1 MLLSASFGDRAL
13 PKLKKYVR
21 MHIIIYSGRCTY
33 DHVCIII
40 IQYICMSKHVHHKKT
55 RFPEITK
62 HLLRVKIDS
71 PGIRTSILLND
82 HII

>member
-13 PKLKKYVR
+13 PKLKKYVSNNNLLR
-21 MHIIIYSGRCTY
+21 PLLY

-40 IQYICMSKHVHHKKT
+40 IQYIFMSKHVHHKKT
-55 RFPEITK
+55 HFPEITK